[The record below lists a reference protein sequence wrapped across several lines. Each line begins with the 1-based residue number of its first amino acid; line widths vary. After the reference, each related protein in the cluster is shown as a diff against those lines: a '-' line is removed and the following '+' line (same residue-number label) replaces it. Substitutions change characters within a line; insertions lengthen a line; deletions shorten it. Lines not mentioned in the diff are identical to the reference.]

1 MRTVQGLIVN
11 LLYFSLSICGISCGD
26 LLLPP
31 LEVISI
37 HAEDDVKIL
46 FSAQPSTVSIRRAF
60 SLTEDGMNLSGDFLF
75 DGKYVVFTPVN
86 GIQKNHEYAV
96 TITTIA
102 EDEKGNS
109 LLNDFVYQFYTKPVT
124 EPPVILSVFPEN
136 ESIILTELSAIVFTF
151 SKSVSEHSFTRAF
164 KISPSVNYL
173 LEWNPDF
180 TSVTV
185 RSASPLAYGRYTISV
200 STDLSDE
207 HGNEPPNP
215 FTSTFLYGT
224 DTDEPEYTAAWKI
237 PNDTAKIINA
247 NTITDNIPAD
257 AEIHISF
264 NETVA
269 IESIAGFFTITP
281 SIGFTVTPDLQT
293 RKDIVIAFSER
304 PSWLGEYTLT
314 IRKGIEDMSG
324 NKTGLDTRYT
334 LIFDNSVNKPVL
346 FKGAFF
352 KTDKTENLYKPINY
366 DTNYTGLTLAAD
378 DFQQKTLVNTD
389 FYAVFNISPDSEN
402 ILVLPSAMQNI
413 SITTTNGCVSMSLK
427 TMKVLTEMELSA
439 SDIYQY
445 LTDEQK
451 EPGYILCAI
460 KMGIEVYNE
469 NKNGLVTFLFGQDIS
484 DSLGNKMT
492 ADFSFTYSKQ

>member
-1 MRTVQGLIVN
+1 MRTVQGFIVN
-11 LLYFSLSICGISCGD
+11 LLYFLLSICGISCGE

-37 HAEDDVKIL
+37 HAEDDVRIL

-60 SLTEDGMNLSGDFLF
+60 SLAEDGMNLGGDFLF

-86 GIQKNHEYAV
+86 GIQKNHEYTV

-109 LLNDFVYQFYTKPVT
+109 LLNDFIYQFYTKPVT

-136 ESIILTELSAIVFTF
+136 ESVILTELSTIVFTF

-173 LEWNPDF
+173 LEWKPDF

-185 RSASPLAYGRYTISV
+185 RSASPLAYGRYTVSV

-207 HGNEPPNP
+207 YGNEPPNS

-224 DTDEPEYTAAWKI
+224 DTDEPEYTAAWKV
-237 PNDTAKIINA
+237 PDDTAKTIDA
-247 NTITDNIPAD
+247 NTITDNIPSD

-264 NETVA
+264 NETIA
-269 IESIAGFFTITP
+269 IESIAGFFAITP

-293 RKDIVIAFSER
+293 RKDIVIAFSEC
-304 PSWLGEYTLT
+304 PAWQGEYTLT

-334 LIFDNSVNKPVL
+334 LLFDNSVNKPVL
-346 FKGAFF
+346 FIDAFF
-352 KTDKTENLYKPINY
+352 KTDKTKNLYKPINY
-366 DTNYTGLTLAAD
+366 GTNYTDFTLAAA
-378 DFQQKTLVNTD
+378 DFPQDEPIAVSTD
-389 FYAVFNISPDSEN
+389 FYAVFNISPDAKK
-402 ILVLPSAMQNI
+402 ILLPSAMQNI
-413 SITTTNGCVSMSLK
+413 SIATTNGCVSMSLK
-427 TMKVLTEMELSA
+427 TMTILTEPELSA
-439 SDIYQY
+439 SDIYND
-445 LTDEQK
+445 LTVG
-451 EPGYILCAI
+451 PGDNLCAI
-460 KMGIEVYNE
+460 KMGIEVYNQ

-492 ADFSFTYSKQ
+492 ADCSFTYNKQ